1 MYIPVDFKASV
12 FSTMQQQ
19 EKHQVK
25 SESTKV
31 KKLNGV
37 LIRTKNRA

>member
-12 FSTMQQQ
+12 FSTVPQQ

-25 SESTKV
+25 SENTKV